1 MFALI
6 KNAFPISQIKFKMI
20 VFPSSTYRNVDEIN
34 IQLKENF
41 LIVLL
46 HPLFLTS
53 NISNENYYCY
63 LACNTCRTL
72 WMWKRQSIEM
82 WYRC

>member
-1 MFALI
+1 
-6 KNAFPISQIKFKMI
+6 MI

-41 LIVLL
+41 SIVLL

-63 LACNTCRTL
+63 LACTTCRTL
-72 WMWKRQSIEM
+72 RM
-82 WYRC
+82 